1 MSQVGVFSDN
11 APGTIDIVSITPDVG
26 TNPVVP
32 TAGGNVTIVGGAV
45 SSFTDSGIRTD
56 GGLNTLTIEL
66 TNRVSG
72 QVTTNNAT
80 PTTIITFS
88 LGSTPAVYSFTGF
101 TTGRSTATGDGA
113 CYFFDS
119 CFRTNGTTATEIG
132 TEVPTFFEDTSL
144 LTADTTITA
153 SGNNVLV
160 QVTGIAGTVNWDG
173 VLTFRR
179 VL

>member
-1 MSQVGVFSDN
+1 MSQFYFNNDN

-32 TAGGNVTIVGGAV
+32 TAGGNVTIIGGSAT
-45 SSFTDSGIRTD
+45 SFTDGGIRTD

-66 TNRVSG
+66 TNRISG
-72 QVTTNNAT
+72 QVVTNDAT
-80 PTTIITFS
+80 PTTIITFP
-88 LGSTPAVYSFTGF
+88 LGATPAVFSFTGF
-101 TTGRSTATGDGA
+101 TTARSTGTGDGA

-160 QVTGIAGTVNWDG
+160 QVTGILATVNWDG